1 MLKKPLAVVVILSLV
16 LLATP
21 AMATAGTWTN
31 TPRISSPLFTDLF
44 EAWTSFWGSLLGG
57 DEAPAGASVQEKN
70 GCGIDP
76 NGSPLCGGWT
86 GATTNSDSG
95 SEGQGSG
102 N

>member
-1 MLKKPLAVVVILSLV
+1 MLKKPLAVVVILSLG

-31 TPRISSPLFTDLF
+31 APRFEAPTLMNLF

-57 DEAPAGASVQEKN
+57 DEAPASASVQEKN

-76 NGSPLCGGWT
+76 NGQPLCGWT
-86 GATTNSDSG
+86 GATPTSDPGTEPGSG
-95 SEGQGSG
+95 S
-102 N
+102 

>member
-1 MLKKPLAVVVILSLV
+1 MLKKPLAVVVILSLG

-21 AMATAGTWTN
+21 VTATAGTWTN
-31 TPRISSPLFTDLF
+31 APRISSPIFTDLF

-57 DEAPAGASVQEKN
+57 TDEAPAGASLQEKN

-76 NGSPLCGGWT
+76 NGNPLCGWT
-86 GATTNSDSG
+86 GATPTSDPVG
-95 SEGQGSG
+95 EDPGSG

>member
-1 MLKKPLAVVVILSLV
+1 MLKKPLAVVVILSLA

-21 AMATAGTWTN
+21 VMATAGTWTN
-31 TPRISSPLFTDLF
+31 APRISSPLFTDLF

-57 DEAPAGASVQEKN
+57 EEAPSGASLLDKGN

-76 NGSPLCGGWT
+76 NGLPLCGGLT
-86 GATTNSDSG
+86 GATPDSDPG
-95 SEGQGSG
+95 ETQGSG

>member
-1 MLKKPLAVVVILSLV
+1 MLKKPLAVVVILSLG

-31 TPRISSPLFTDLF
+31 APRF
-44 EAWTSFWGSLLGG
+44 EAPTLMNLFDAWTAFWGSLLGA
-57 DEAPAGASVQEKN
+57 EAPASASVPEKN

-76 NGSPLCGGWT
+76 NGNPLCGGWT
-86 GATTNSDSG
+86 GAATNEDPLGEG
-95 SEGQGSG
+95 SGSG